1 MFPTKIRLWGAF
13 LKDELIAGVC
23 NFSVNKN
30 VVLAFYISHD
40 EAYQEYRPVN
50 LLFYEIMKRYQTEG
64 YKFLDFGIFTVAME
78 PNWGLGRFKENFGAR
93 GIFRDT
99 FVKDI

>member
-1 MFPTKIRLWGAF
+1 M
-13 LKDELIAGVC
+13 IAGVC

-50 LLFYEIMKRYQTEG
+50 LLFYEIMKRYQAEG
-64 YKFLDFGIFTVAME
+64 FKFLDFGIFTVIME
-78 PNWGLGRFKENFGAR
+78 PNWGLGKIQRKFWCTWNFQR
-93 GIFRDT
+93 YFL
-99 FVKDI
+99 